1 MESKKKIADE
11 LIYREEMETQ
21 AQRTD
26 LWTQQGKERLEQIE
40 KVALTYIRYHV

>member
-1 MESKKKIADE
+1 
-11 LIYREEMETQ
+11 METQ
-21 AQRTD
+21 TYRTD